1 MAPPLAAVALQNAV
15 LFGVYGNVLNLLS
28 SKQDEKPSLSHISVA
43 AAASGA
49 AQLWVVCPME
59 LVKIKLQMQTQC
71 KCICIVY
78 FCTVYR
84 KNLFLYT
91 EQFIQLIKL
100 FIPLLLM

>member
-1 MAPPLAAVALQNAV
+1 MFGLFKGMAPPLAAVALQNAV

-28 SKQDEKPSLSHISVA
+28 SKQDEKPSLSYISVA

-71 KCICIVY
+71 KC
-78 FCTVYR
+78 
-84 KNLFLYT
+84 NLQSLFLYCVS
-91 EQFIQLIKL
+91 
-100 FIPLLLM
+100 